1 MIVGPIS
8 PRPRVLAIGGA
19 STRVISSQK
28 IACCVS
34 VALRPPYSFGHE
46 TAAQLPSCSFRCQA
60 LKYGN
65 DSSMGFSRHS
75 LQSRGAL
82 ARNHARNSS
91 RNRNSSSERFRS
103 IQRFLSNRGSDS
115 SPYRESD
122 AILLLRPDF
131 EGETPSYPV
140 ESCALSVTNSGRM
153 VSWPCQYFLRK
164 SFFRI
169 FPVPVFGKLSRNSTE
184 CGHL

>member
-1 MIVGPIS
+1 MILRWVFPAIHSKRGGRWRATVRGVQRGIATL
-8 PRPRVLAIGGA
+8 RPR
-19 STRVISSQK
+19 
-28 IACCVS
+28 
-34 VALRPPYSFGHE
+34 
-46 TAAQLPSCSFRCQA
+46 
-60 LKYGN
+60 
-65 DSSMGFSRHS
+65 DSSP
-75 LQSRGAL
+75 
-82 ARNHARNSS
+82 
-91 RNRNSSSERFRS
+91 FR
-103 IQRFLSNRGSDS
+103 RFLSNRGSDS

-169 FPVPVFGKLSRNSTE
+169 FTVPVFSKPSRNSTE
-184 CGHL
+184 SGHL